1 MLKRLLFG
9 LAIGLVLG
17 GGIAYGLF
25 KVLPDAMV
33 GGLGYVFAAI
43 TGVLV
48 GLVAGKPIW
57 AKGALIEAGLKATI
71 GAALACGLLFG
82 IRFLHL
88 DIPAIADIP
97 SGELGR
103 HAITSLTSIATLLAI
118 FYEVDNSGGGED
130 DAKNAPTRQRVSQAP
145 GGKSRVED
153 VGEEDDA
160 APAKG
165 KRKA

>member
-1 MLKRLLFG
+1 MLKRLLLG
-9 LAIGLVLG
+9 LVIGLVVG

-25 KVLPDAMV
+25 QLLPGAMA
-33 GGLGYVFAAI
+33 GGLGYVFAAV
-43 TGVLV
+43 TGILV

-82 IRFLHL
+82 LRFLHV

-97 SGELGR
+97 HEEIGR
-103 HAITSLTSIATLLAI
+103 HAITSLASIATLLAV
-118 FYEVDNSGGGED
+118 FYEIDNSGGDEA
-130 DAKNAPTRQRVSQAP
+130 DAKNAPTHQRVSQVP
-145 GGKSRVED
+145 GKSRVAD
-153 VGEEDDA
+153 IADEEDS
-160 APAKG
+160 APAKS

>member
-1 MLKRLLFG
+1 LLG
-9 LAIGLVLG
+9 LAIGIVLG

-25 KVLPDAMV
+25 KVLPDAMS
-33 GGLGYVFAAI
+33 GGLGYVFAAV

-71 GAALACGLLFG
+71 GAALACGILFG

-97 SGELGR
+97 SAELGR
-103 HAITSLTSIATLLAI
+103 HAITSLTSIATLLAV
-118 FYEVDNSGGGED
+118 FYEIDNSGSGED
-130 DAKNAPTRQRVSQAP
+130 DSKNAPTRQRVSQAP
-145 GGKSRVED
+145 GKSRVAD
-153 VGEEDDA
+153 IEESDEA